1 MDVPATRK
9 ESASRCSSIL
19 VNPNFGKAVFF
30 GFTGSGAEETQGLG
44 RWDAGF
50 TDDMVIS
57 LAVAGIEPPILK
69 EGLLILCQQPWVVHN
84 RFSPLSVLG
93 NGLEVE
99 VGEGEAHEEEQSSG
113 LVDSIG
119 EFQPDFGLHILLW
132 ETSGVD
138 DSGCDCGEKDNW
150 VLDCEPL
157 S

>member
-1 MDVPATRK
+1 M
-9 ESASRCSSIL
+9 
-19 VNPNFGKAVFF
+19 
-30 GFTGSGAEETQGLG
+30 
-44 RWDAGF
+44 
-50 TDDMVIS
+50 
-57 LAVAGIEPPILK
+57 
-69 EGLLILCQQPWVVHN
+69 VHN

-99 VGEGEAHEEEQSSG
+99 VGEGEAHEEERSSG

-132 ETSGVD
+132 ETNGVD